1 MNGKKGEY
9 GMSWQVSAYSFF
21 LFNSRPRK
29 LVSGRVRRQMD
40 GWMTARKCA
49 IELQVQLQDGAGTT
63 AKLLGREEWILRG
76 RVWRGNQ
83 GLREAIAIAIATTCP
98 DCTMRRSA
106 GKSSLTTE
114 ADCDNEVEIGD

>member
-63 AKLLGREEWILRG
+63 AKATRAR
-76 RVWRGNQ
+76 RVDITRTSLARQSRPQ
-83 GLREAIAIAIATTCP
+83 GSNC
-98 DCTMRRSA
+98 DC
-106 GKSSLTTE
+106 
-114 ADCDNEVEIGD
+114 DCDNLSRLHDARVGGEELTHH